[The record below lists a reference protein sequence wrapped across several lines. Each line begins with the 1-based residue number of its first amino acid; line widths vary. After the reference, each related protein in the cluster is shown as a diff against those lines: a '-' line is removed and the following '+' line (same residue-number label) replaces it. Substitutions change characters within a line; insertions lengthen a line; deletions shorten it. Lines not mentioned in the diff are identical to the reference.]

1 MNVTLSLRLT
11 KSAPATAWIA
21 AGICF
26 FAAPAFGHHLE
37 KHFAVDGHSVV
48 TIHNPNGMITIHSW
62 NKPEVMVSADHPSDH
77 VEVDATQMGNRIDLV
92 THTLVNSVTPEELE
106 ANYQISVP
114 QDAELQIHD
123 DSGLVEVNQV
133 FGDMAVE
140 TVGAGV
146 NLADAAGY
154 VTVKTVG
161 GDFQCSRCAG
171 QVQVQSISGNVRLIQ
186 MRSYKIFAS
195 TSNGDLLLDG
205 EFLPNGVYHLKNY
218 SGNINVRFSPG
229 DSFDLNAQSVHG
241 KLNNQADLKPYAHER
256 SPQPRFGNAV
266 FGTQNLGR
274 ARVEVRSFDGT
285 INILKRD

>member
-1 MNVTLSLRLT
+1 MNDTVSLRLT

-37 KHFAVDGHSVV
+37 KHFTVDGHSVV
-48 TIHNPNGMITIHSW
+48 TIHNPNGTITIHSW

-77 VEVDATQMGNRIDLV
+77 VEVDATQEGNRIDLV

-154 VTVKTVG
+154 ITVKTVG
-161 GDFQCSRCAG
+161 GNFQCSRCAG
-171 QVQVQSISGNVRLIQ
+171 QVQVQSISGNVHLIQ

-195 TSNGDLLLDG
+195 TSNGDIVLDG

-218 SGNINVRFSPG
+218 SGRIDVRFSPG
-229 DSFDLNAQSVHG
+229 DSFDLSAQSVHG
-241 KLNNQADLKPYAHER
+241 TLNNQADLKPYAHER
-256 SPQPRFGNAV
+256 SAQPRFGNSI

>member
-1 MNVTLSLRLT
+1 MNLALSLRVT

-21 AGICF
+21 AGVCF
-26 FAAPAFGHHLE
+26 FAGPAFGHHLE
-37 KHFAVDGHSVV
+37 KHFTVDGHSVV
-48 TIHNPNGMITIHSW
+48 TIHNPNGIITIHSW
-62 NKPEVMVSADHPSDH
+62 NKPEVMVSADHASDR

-92 THTLVNSVTPEELE
+92 THTLADSVTPEEFQ
-106 ANYQISVP
+106 ANYQVSVP

-123 DSGLVEVNQV
+123 DSGSVEVNQV

-161 GDFQCSRCAG
+161 GNFQCSRCAG
-171 QVQVQSISGNVRLIQ
+171 RIQIQSISGNLRLIQ
-186 MRSYKIFAS
+186 MRSYNIHAS
-195 TSNGDLLLDG
+195 TSNGDILLDG

-218 SGNINVRFSPG
+218 SGTINVRFSPG
-229 DSFDLNAQSVHG
+229 DSFDVNAASVKGKVNNEANLTPYNHPQS
-241 KLNNQADLKPYAHER
+241 AP
-256 SPQPRFGNAV
+256 SRFGKSLL
-266 FGTQNLGR
+266 GTYNLGR
-274 ARVEVRSFDGT
+274 AKVDLKSFDGT

>member
-1 MNVTLSLRLT
+1 MNVTLSLRAT
-11 KSAPATAWIA
+11 KSAAAAAWIA
-21 AGICF
+21 AGVCF

-37 KHFAVDGHSVV
+37 KHFTVDGHSVV
-48 TIHNPNGMITIHSW
+48 TIHNPNGTITIHSW
-62 NKPEVMVSADHPSDH
+62 NKPEVMVSADHASDR

-92 THTLVNSVTPEELE
+92 THTLANSVTPEEFE

-195 TSNGDLLLDG
+195 TSNGDILLDG
-205 EFLPNGVYHLKNY
+205 EFLANGVYRLKNY
-218 SGNINVRFSPG
+218 SGSINVRFSPG

-241 KLNNQADLKPYAHER
+241 KLNNQADLKPYNHPQ
-256 SPQPRFGNAV
+256 SPPSRWATSIFGSM
-266 FGTQNLGR
+266 NLGR
-274 ARVEVRSFDGT
+274 AKIDVRSFDGT

>member
-1 MNVTLSLRLT
+1 MNVTLSLRVT

-21 AGICF
+21 AGVCF

-37 KHFAVDGHSVV
+37 KHFTVDGHSVV
-48 TIHNPNGMITIHSW
+48 TIHNPNGKITVHSW
-62 NKPEVMVSADHPSDH
+62 NKPEVMVSADHVSDR

-92 THTLVNSVTPEELE
+92 THTLVNGVTPEEFE

-123 DSGLVEVNQV
+123 DSGFVEVNQV

-140 TVGAGV
+140 TVGAAV
-146 NLADAAGY
+146 TLADAAGY

-161 GDFQCSRCAG
+161 GNFQCSRCAG
-171 QVQVQSISGNVRLIQ
+171 QVQVQSISGNVQLIQ
-186 MRSYKIFAS
+186 MRSYKISAS
-195 TSNGDLLLDG
+195 TSNGDIILDG

-218 SGNINVRFSPG
+218 SGTINVRFSPG

-241 KLNNQADLKPYAHER
+241 TLNNQADLKPYTHEH
-256 SPQPRFGNAV
+256 SPQPRFGNSV